1 MSRKDNKMI
10 LKSLNIL
17 VGYPIQFG
25 VPNTSIQIKLEK
37 KIFFKLRDKN

>member
-25 VPNTSIQIKLEK
+25 VPNIQMKLE
-37 KIFFKLRDKN
+37 